1 MDKKNLNFYNN
12 HKDIQLKS
20 VILFRHGKSDWDAQY
35 DSDHDRPLAKRGIRD
50 AKRMGKFL
58 SKRAEVPELILSSTA
73 LRTRETTKLAME
85 AGNWDVDIEL
95 EKKIYEASLEKI
107 LFVIKKQD
115 NKYNSMCLVGH
126 EPIFSTIITLIDNK
140 EIIKFPTA
148 TMAKISFYTS
158 DWMRVLFEPD
168 KCKLDWFYKP
178 KSIS

>member
-1 MDKKNLNFYNN
+1 MNSYNN
-12 HKDIQLKS
+12 HRDIQFKS

-95 EKKIYEASLEKI
+95 EKKIYEASLEEI
-107 LFVIKKQD
+107 INIIKCQD
-115 NKYNSMCLVGH
+115 DKYNFICLVGH
-126 EPIFSTIITLIDNK
+126 EPIFSTIITLINDK
-140 EIIKFPTA
+140 KRIKFPTA
-148 TMAKISFYTS
+148 TMARISFYTS
-158 DWMRVLFEPD
+158 DWKRVLLEPD
-168 KCKLDWFYKP
+168 KCILDWFYKP

>member
-1 MDKKNLNFYNN
+1 MNSYNN
-12 HKDIQLKS
+12 HKDIQFKS

-58 SKRAEVPELILSSTA
+58 SKRAEFPELILSSTA
-73 LRTRETTKLAME
+73 LRARETAKLAME

-95 EKKIYEASLEKI
+95 EKKIYEASLEEI
-107 LFVIKKQD
+107 INIIKSQD
-115 NKYNSMCLVGH
+115 DKYNSICIVGH
-126 EPIFSTIITLIDNK
+126 EPIFSTVIKLIDNK
-140 EIIKFPTA
+140 KRIKFPTA
-148 TMAKISFYTS
+148 TMARISFSTV
-158 DWMRVLFEPD
+158 DWKRVLLEPD

>member
-1 MDKKNLNFYNN
+1 MKSYSN
-12 HKDIQLKS
+12 HNDIQHKA
-20 VILFRHGKSDWDAQY
+20 VILFRHGKSDWDAKY

-73 LRTRETTKLAME
+73 LRTWETTKLAIE
-85 AGNWDVDIEL
+85 TGNWDVDVEL
-95 EKKIYEASLEKI
+95 EKKIYGASLEEI
-107 LFVIKKQD
+107 INIIKSQD
-115 NKYNSMCLVGH
+115 NKYNSICLVGH

-140 EIIKFPTA
+140 KRIKFPTA
-148 TMAKISFYTS
+148 TMARISFYTS
-158 DWMRVLFEPD
+158 DWKRVLLEPD

>member
-1 MDKKNLNFYNN
+1 MNSFNN
-12 HKDIQLKS
+12 HKAIQFKS
-20 VILFRHGKSDWDAQY
+20 VILFRHGKSDWDTKY

-58 SKRAEVPELILSSTA
+58 SKREEVPELILSSTA

-85 AGNWDVDIEL
+85 AGNWDVDVEL
-95 EKKIYEASLEKI
+95 EKKIYEASLEEI
-107 LFVIKKQD
+107 INIIKSQD
-115 NKYNSMCLVGH
+115 DKYNSICLVGH

-140 EIIKFPTA
+140 KKIKFPTA
-148 TMAKISFYTS
+148 TMARISFYTS
-158 DWMRVLFEPD
+158 NWKRVLLEPD

>member
-1 MDKKNLNFYNN
+1 MNSYNN
-12 HKDIQLKS
+12 HKNIQFKS

-85 AGNWDVDIEL
+85 AGNWDVGIEL
-95 EKKIYEASLEKI
+95 EKKIYEASLEEI
-107 LFVIKKQD
+107 INIIKSQD
-115 NKYNSMCLVGH
+115 DKYNSICLVGH
-126 EPIFSTIITLIDNK
+126 EPLFSNIITLIDNK
-140 EIIKFPTA
+140 KKMKFPTA
-148 TMAKISFYTS
+148 SMARINFFTS
-158 DWMRVLFEPD
+158 DWKKVILDPN

-178 KSIS
+178 KSIF

>member
-1 MDKKNLNFYNN
+1 MNSYNN
-12 HKDIQLKS
+12 HKDIQFKS

-35 DSDHDRPLAKRGIRD
+35 DGDHDRPLAKRGIRD

-58 SKRAEVPELILSSTA
+58 SERAEVPKLILSSTA

-85 AGNWDVDIEL
+85 AGNWDVDVEL
-95 EKKIYEASLEKI
+95 EKKIYGASLEEI
-107 LFVIKKQD
+107 INIIKSKD
-115 NKYNSMCLVGH
+115 NKYNSICLVGH

-140 EIIKFPTA
+140 KNIKFPTA
-148 TMAKISFYTS
+148 TMARISLFTS
-158 DWMRVLFEPD
+158 DWKRVLLEPD

>member
-1 MDKKNLNFYNN
+1 LNSYNN
-12 HKDIQLKS
+12 HKDIQIKS

-35 DSDHDRPLAKRGIRD
+35 ESDHDRPLAKRGIRD

-85 AGNWDVDIEL
+85 AGNWDVDVEL
-95 EKKIYEASLEKI
+95 EKKIYGASLEEI
-107 LFVIKKQD
+107 INIIKSQD
-115 NKYNSMCLVGH
+115 NKYNSICLVGH

-140 EIIKFPTA
+140 KNIKFPTA
-148 TMAKISFYTS
+148 TMARISLFTS
-158 DWMRVLFEPD
+158 DWKRVLLEPD

>member
-1 MDKKNLNFYNN
+1 MNSYNN
-12 HKDIQLKS
+12 HRDIQFKS
-20 VILFRHGKSDWDAQY
+20 VILFRHGKSDWDSQY
-35 DSDHDRPLAKRGIRD
+35 YSDHDRPLAKRGIRD

-95 EKKIYEASLEKI
+95 EKKIYEASLEEI
-107 LFVIKKQD
+107 INIIKSQD
-115 NKYNSMCLVGH
+115 NKYNFICLVGH
-126 EPIFSTIITLIDNK
+126 EPIFSTIITSINNK
-140 EIIKFPTA
+140 KRIKFPTA
-148 TMAKISFYTS
+148 TMAKISFSTS
-158 DWMRVLFEPD
+158 DWKRVLLEPD

>member
-1 MDKKNLNFYNN
+1 LNSYNN
-12 HKDIQLKS
+12 HRDIQFKS
-20 VILFRHGKSDWDAQY
+20 VILFRHGKSDWDAKY

-73 LRTRETTKLAME
+73 LRTRETTKLAIE

-107 LFVIKKQD
+107 INIIKSQD
-115 NKYNSMCLVGH
+115 DKYNSICLVGH

-140 EIIKFPTA
+140 KRIKFPTA
-148 TMAKISFYTS
+148 TMARISFSAS
-158 DWMRVLFEPD
+158 DWKGVLLEPD

-178 KSIS
+178 KFIF

>member
-1 MDKKNLNFYNN
+1 MNSYNN
-12 HKDIQLKS
+12 HKYTHFKS
-20 VILFRHGKSDWDAQY
+20 VILFRHGKSNWDAQY
-35 DSDHDRPLAKRGIRD
+35 DCDHDRPLAKRGIRD

-95 EKKIYEASLEKI
+95 EKKIYGASLEKI
-107 LFVIKKQD
+107 LYVIKAQD
-115 NKYNSMCLVGH
+115 NKYNSICLVGH
-126 EPIFSTIITLIDNK
+126 EPIFSFIITLIDNK
-140 EIIKFPTA
+140 KKIKFPTA

-158 DWMRVLFEPD
+158 DWMRVLLEPD

>member
-1 MDKKNLNFYNN
+1 LNSYNN
-12 HKDIQLKS
+12 QKDIQFKS

-73 LRTRETTKLAME
+73 FRTRETTRLAME
-85 AGNWDVDIEL
+85 AGNWNVDTEL
-95 EKKIYEASLEKI
+95 EKKIYEASLEEIIK
-107 LFVIKKQD
+107 VIKSQD
-115 NKYNSMCLVGH
+115 DKYNFICLVGH

-140 EIIKFPTA
+140 KKIKFPTA
-148 TMAKISFYTS
+148 TMARISFSTS
-158 DWMRVLFEPD
+158 DWKRVLFEPD

>member
-1 MDKKNLNFYNN
+1 MNSFNN
-12 HKDIQLKS
+12 HKDTQFKS
-20 VILFRHGKSDWDAQY
+20 VILFRHGKSDWDAKY

-95 EKKIYEASLEKI
+95 EKKIYESSLEEIIKI
-107 LFVIKKQD
+107 IKNQD
-115 NKYNSMCLVGH
+115 DKYNSICLVGH
-126 EPIFSTIITLIDNK
+126 EPTFSTIITLIDNK
-140 EIIKFPTA
+140 KKIKFPTA
-148 TMAKISFYTS
+148 TMARISFSAS
-158 DWMRVLFEPD
+158 DWKRVLLEPD

>member
-1 MDKKNLNFYNN
+1 MNSFNN
-12 HKDIQLKS
+12 HKDIQFKS

-73 LRTRETTKLAME
+73 LRTRETTKLAIE

-95 EKKIYEASLEKI
+95 EKKIYEASLEEI
-107 LFVIKKQD
+107 INIIKSQD
-115 NKYNSMCLVGH
+115 DKYNSICLVGH

-158 DWMRVLFEPD
+158 DWMRVLLEPD

>member
-1 MDKKNLNFYNN
+1 LNFFDN
-12 HKDIQLKS
+12 HKDKQYKA

-35 DSDHDRPLAKRGIRD
+35 ESDHDRPLAKRGIRD

-107 LFVIKKQD
+107 LFVIKRQD
-115 NKYNSMCLVGH
+115 NKYNSICIVGH

>member
-1 MDKKNLNFYNN
+1 MNSYNN
-12 HKDIQLKS
+12 QKDIQLKS
-20 VILFRHGKSDWDAQY
+20 VILFRHGKSDWDALY

-73 LRTRETTKLAME
+73 LRTRETTKFAME

>member
-1 MDKKNLNFYNN
+1 MNSYNN
-12 HKDIQLKS
+12 HKDIQFKY

-58 SKRAEVPELILSSTA
+58 SKSTEVPELILSSTA

-85 AGNWDVDIEL
+85 AGNWDVDVEL
-95 EKKIYEASLEKI
+95 EKKIYGASLEEI
-107 LFVIKKQD
+107 INIIKSKD
-115 NKYNSMCLVGH
+115 NKYNSICLVGH
-126 EPIFSTIITLIDNK
+126 EPIFSIIITLIDNK
-140 EIIKFPTA
+140 KNIKFPTA
-148 TMAKISFYTS
+148 TMARISLFTS
-158 DWMRVLFEPD
+158 DWKRVLLEPD

>member
-1 MDKKNLNFYNN
+1 
-12 HKDIQLKS
+12 
-20 VILFRHGKSDWDAQY
+20 
-35 DSDHDRPLAKRGIRD
+35 
-50 AKRMGKFL
+50 MGKFL

-95 EKKIYEASLEKI
+95 EKKIYEASLEEI
-107 LFVIKKQD
+107 INIIKSQD
-115 NKYNSMCLVGH
+115 DKYNFICLVGH

-140 EIIKFPTA
+140 KKIKFPTA
-148 TMAKISFYTS
+148 TMARISFYTS
-158 DWMRVLFEPD
+158 DWKRVLLEPD

>member
-1 MDKKNLNFYNN
+1 MKSYSN
-12 HKDIQLKS
+12 HKDIQYKT

-73 LRTRETTKLAME
+73 LRTWETTKLAIE
-85 AGNWDVDIEL
+85 TGNWDVDVEL
-95 EKKIYEASLEKI
+95 EKKIYGASLEQI
-107 LFVIKKQD
+107 INIIKSQD
-115 NKYNSMCLVGH
+115 NKYNSICLVGH

-140 EIIKFPTA
+140 EKIKFPTA
-148 TMAKISFYTS
+148 AMARISFYTS
-158 DWMRVLFEPD
+158 DWKRVLLEPD
-168 KCKLDWFYKP
+168 KCKLDWFFKP